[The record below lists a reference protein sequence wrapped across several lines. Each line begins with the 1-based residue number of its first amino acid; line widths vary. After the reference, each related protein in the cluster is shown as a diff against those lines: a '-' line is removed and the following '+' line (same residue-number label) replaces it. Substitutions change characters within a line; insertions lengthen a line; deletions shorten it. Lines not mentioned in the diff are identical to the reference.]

1 MAGLRKAQRKA
12 AKIRLGLASPSGGGK
27 TYSALLIAK
36 GIAGSWDKV
45 AIIDTENGS
54 ADLYSHLGDYNVY
67 SLVAP
72 YSPERYIEAIQAC
85 EQAGMEVIVI
95 DSISHEWSGVGGCL
109 ELQQIATERQRVK
122 NTYTAWKDIT
132 PRHQRFIDS
141 ILQSKCHIITT
152 VRSKTDYLQV
162 EEQGRKSI
170 QKVGMAQVTRDGFE
184 YELTV
189 SLELDVNHFAITSK
203 DRTRLFE
210 GKPSFVP
217 SEETGR
223 MLKEWCEDGVD
234 EHKQCLED
242 IEKCKTKNEVD
253 ALIAKYESLLITNE
267 VGKRVFPADIAQK
280 LRSKVESLR
289 NG

>member
-12 AKIRLGLASPSGGGK
+12 AKLRLGLASPSGGGK

-36 GIAGSWDKV
+36 GLAGSWDKV

-54 ADLYSHLGDYNVY
+54 ADLYSHLGDYNVFP
-67 SLVAP
+67 LTAP

-85 EQAGMEVIVI
+85 EQASMDVIVI

-109 ELQQIATERQRVK
+109 ELQQIATERQRIK

-132 PRHQRFIDS
+132 PRHQKFIEA

-189 SLELDVNHFAITSK
+189 SLELDVNHFAVTSK

-210 GKPSFVP
+210 GKPSFIP

-223 MLKEWCEDGVD
+223 MLKEWCEDGID

-242 IEKCKTKNEVD
+242 IDKCKSMAEVD
-253 ALIAKYESLLITNE
+253 ALIAKYDSLLITNE
-267 VGKRVFPADIAQK
+267 AGKRVFPADIAQK
-280 LRSKVESLR
+280 LRNKVESFKKS
-289 NG
+289 